1 MNTFNAAIMTSRQ
14 LEAVLNKSNR
24 LIIPLASFEALGT
37 HGPLGADFLVAN
49 HVTPLVAEKA
59 QAVYLPVIPYG
70 DTLELP
76 QIAGNVMIPT
86 DVLSGYYMGVARS
99 FLHQFPSLSIYF
111 LTFHSL
117 NNRAV
122 DDVCRKLAFE
132 GHKPFLIDWWR
143 SVGMGTGD
151 VLDDQEWGTGH
162 GGEMITSVLLHVAP
176 EAVSMEEETNREPKK
191 QFGYYRDH
199 LSWTSSPFAAY
210 TTFADYCEGSSWGVL
225 DNATAEKGEILVKRA
240 VEAISSFI
248 KNSPAQ

>member
-1 MNTFNAAIMTSRQ
+1 MARHPLIAESSGGVSSRHSVWGYARAAADCGKRDDSDRCPQ
-14 LEAVLNKSNR
+14 R
-24 LIIPLASFEALGT
+24 LL
-37 HGPLGADFLVAN
+37 HGRRPIVSA
-49 HVTPLVAEKA
+49 P
-59 QAVYLPVIPYG
+59 I
-70 DTLELP
+70 
-76 QIAGNVMIPT
+76 
-86 DVLSGYYMGVARS
+86 
-99 FLHQFPSLSIYF
+99 PSLSIYF

-117 NNRAV
+117 NNRAA
-122 DDVCRKLAFE
+122 DNVCRKLAFE